1 VSIAVILGV
10 KDELDLVR
18 PSIEHLE
25 RMGVREIVVIDAMS
39 TDGTQDVLE
48 ELRKAGRIRLHFH
61 DNTTVDDRTDRENV
75 QAMIEACQAEWL
87 LILDADEFV
96 LTDVESLLALP
107 EIRSNALDLITLPRR
122 NVVLG
127 SRGPCMPLP
136 PVRLSLEQ
144 TLVVAEPIFDFWA
157 DPVGALQ
164 TPWIFSGVMPR
175 MLARRE
181 VVHGVKGGAHDVEC
195 GDGARR
201 GVARSAFVAHLP
213 FTTFAR
219 FERKV
224 GNIGQLIENHPDDF
238 VDNSMHWVR
247 WHRIH
252 REGRLREDYDRQVL
266 DGAQLQAMQDDGRVA
281 SARAFLDRLA
291 MDPAIKR

>member
-1 VSIAVILGV
+1 MSIAAILGV
-10 KDELDLVR
+10 KDEVDLVR

-25 RMGVREIVVIDAMS
+25 RMGVREIVVVDAMS
-39 TDGTQDVLE
+39 TDGTQEVLE
-48 ELRKAGRIRLHFH
+48 AMRAAGRIRLHSF
-61 DNTTVDDRTDRENV
+61 DDAALDDRTDRDEV
-75 QAMIEACQAEWL
+75 QAMIEACHAEWL

-96 LTDVESLLALP
+96 LTEVESLLALP
-107 EIRSNALDLITLPRR
+107 ELRSNALDLITLPRR

-127 SRGPCMPLP
+127 AGGPCMPLP
-136 PVRLSLEQ
+136 PARPSLEE

-157 DPVGALQ
+157 DPSNALQ
-164 TPWIFSGVMPR
+164 TPWILSGVMPR

-181 VVHGVKGGAHDVEC
+181 VVRGVKGGAHDVEC
-195 GDGARR
+195 RDGARR
-201 GVARSAFVAHLP
+201 GVARSAFVAHLA

-224 GNIGQLIENHPDDF
+224 SNIGQLIENHPDDF
-238 VDNSMHWVR
+238 VGNSMHWVR

-266 DGAQLQAMQDDGRVA
+266 HGAPLQAMQDAGRVA
-281 SARAFLDRLA
+281 SAQAFLDRLA
-291 MDPAIKR
+291 TGPAIKR